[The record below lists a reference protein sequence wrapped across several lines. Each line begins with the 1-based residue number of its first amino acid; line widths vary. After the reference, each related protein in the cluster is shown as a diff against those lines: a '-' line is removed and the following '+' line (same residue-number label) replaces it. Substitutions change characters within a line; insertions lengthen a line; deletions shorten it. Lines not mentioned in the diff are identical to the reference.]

1 MKNWA
6 LLGSSLRSKMLWL
19 GLTSIKSWG
28 RLPSQS
34 VIFIKALPLRSLSPS
49 ATHGKWRRL
58 SWQWFGL
65 HAISGWL
72 LCLLCLTMLWLYW
85 QPQPWAPV
93 PSQMCFFLLLF
104 SPLALSVCAFKPSE
118 DRGWISFFFFY
129 AGNESLIAQ
138 LTWEKALHFI
148 ISLKLKKKC
157 FSTWNIYIH
166 IAI

>member
-118 DRGWISFFFFY
+118 DRGWISFFFFFMQ
-129 AGNESLIAQ
+129 EMSHSLLNSPGKRHCI
-138 LTWEKALHFI
+138 L
-148 ISLKLKKKC
+148 
-157 FSTWNIYIH
+157 
-166 IAI
+166 

>member
-118 DRGWISFFFFY
+118 DRGWISFFFFLCRKWVTHCSTHL
-129 AGNESLIAQ
+129 GNLKGTAFYNFTEIK
-138 LTWEKALHFI
+138 EKMF
-148 ISLKLKKKC
+148 
-157 FSTWNIYIH
+157 
-166 IAI
+166 

>member
-1 MKNWA
+1 
-6 LLGSSLRSKMLWL
+6 MLWL

-72 LCLLCLTMLWLYW
+72 LSLLSLTMLWLYW

-93 PSQMCFFLLLF
+93 PSLTFPLLPPSLGSCFLT
-104 SPLALSVCAFKPSE
+104 KYG
-118 DRGWISFFFFY
+118 GWICAGFFFFFKLFFSSVMY
-129 AGNESLIAQ
+129 RSAHLGNLSALDLIVWPKWKV
-138 LTWEKALHFI
+138 LY
-148 ISLKLKKKC
+148 
-157 FSTWNIYIH
+157 FSPWNILDLLLLTGGGKKWFT
-166 IAI
+166 